1 MTVTVPA
8 FDASDIAIQ
17 STALSL
23 WFGERQVI
31 DAVSL
36 SIPKGQVT
44 AIIGASGSGK
54 SSLLRC
60 FNRLNDDLD
69 GHRVQGRIMLDG
81 IDLHGPNL
89 PVHELRRRVGMVFQR
104 PNPFPMSI
112 GDNVAFGLHLLGI
125 RKGSECDGRV
135 EAALKSVGLWA
146 EVVDQLDAPAMR
158 LSLGQQQRLVLARA
172 IAVEP
177 EVLLMDEPSSALDP
191 LSTLRFEE
199 LVHELAGPI
208 SIVLVT
214 HNIQQAARVSDYT
227 AYLQGGR
234 LVEFNRTDDLF
245 NQPSQRQTED
255 YLTGRYG

>member
-1 MTVTVPA
+1 MTTTAPP
-8 FDASDIAIQ
+8 FDASDIALQ

-23 WFGERQVI
+23 WFGARQVI
-31 DAVSL
+31 DEVSL
-36 SIPKGQVT
+36 SIPRGQVT

-60 FNRLNDDLD
+60 FNRLNDDMD
-69 GHRVQGRIMLDG
+69 GHRMQGCITLDG
-81 IDLHGPNL
+81 IDVHGTDL

-112 GDNVAFGLHLLGI
+112 ADNVAFGLRLLGI
-125 RKGSECDGRV
+125 GKGSERDGRV
-135 EAALKSVGLWA
+135 ETALKSVGLWA
-146 EVVDQLDAPAMR
+146 EVSDQLDAPAMR

-245 NQPSQRQTED
+245 SQPSQRQTED
-255 YLTGRYG
+255 YLTGRYA